1 MKRISVLFIL
11 AAGILWGCMGFFV
24 RTLEGIGLSSFQT
37 AAIRLVIS
45 SAAFFVMGTVKG
57 KDCLKIKLRDIPL
70 LFCTGFFGIML
81 VTVTYFLSIKYSS
94 LSVAAILLYTAPA
107 FVMLA
112 SVILFHE
119 KFGRAKLFSLL
130 SAFAGLLFVSGVFGG
145 DANVTVVGVIF
156 GLLSGLTY
164 GSYSIFCT
172 YALKK
177 YGSFTVSAWAFAFA
191 AVSLLPFADVRGII
205 SKISMSQSIPTS
217 VALSVGM
224 GILTAFLPYLLYT
237 AGLSK
242 IGASKAVIIASVEP
256 LTATVLGFIVY
267 NEKPTVLSVLGIA
280 LILVSVVFTSFN
292 DDSGKSKPK
301 N

>member
-191 AVSLLPFADVRGII
+191 AFCRCARNYIKDFDVAVYSDLCCAFGRNGDSDRFSAVFALYGGTFENRSVKSRDNRVCRTADCNRAGIYR
-205 SKISMSQSIPTS
+205 
-217 VALSVGM
+217 L
-224 GILTAFLPYLLYT
+224 
-237 AGLSK
+237 
-242 IGASKAVIIASVEP
+242 
-256 LTATVLGFIVY
+256 
-267 NEKPTVLSVLGIA
+267 
-280 LILVSVVFTSFN
+280 
-292 DDSGKSKPK
+292 
-301 N
+301 